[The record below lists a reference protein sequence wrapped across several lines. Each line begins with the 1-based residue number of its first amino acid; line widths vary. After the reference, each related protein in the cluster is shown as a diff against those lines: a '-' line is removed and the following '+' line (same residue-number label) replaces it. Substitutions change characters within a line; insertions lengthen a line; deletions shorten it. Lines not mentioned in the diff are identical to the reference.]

1 MIFLVNYF
9 EYTVYLKKK
18 KKNGKYNFKAHVCK
32 RILHF
37 LMSFKTFYWMCH

>member
-9 EYTVYLKKK
+9 EYTVYLKKY
-18 KKNGKYNFKAHVCK
+18 GKYNFKAHVCK
-32 RILHF
+32 RIVHF